1 MVMCVDIWTVDIG
14 EVREMLMTK
23 RKAGETLVLELASGE
38 RVMIK
43 VEELGREKVTLA
55 CELPA
60 SVRVVHAHKQASE
73 ESPPASV
80 HTEIGVGT
88 FPLVRFARHH

>member
-1 MVMCVDIWTVDIG
+1 
-14 EVREMLMTK
+14 MLMTK

-55 CELPA
+55 CELPV
-60 SVRVVHAHKQASE
+60 SVRVVHAEKVDVKVEAPTLST
-73 ESPPASV
+73 STTPP
-80 HTEIGVGT
+80 
-88 FPLVRFARHH
+88 PLVRFARHH